1 MRPEKTSMED
11 PNIRARPA
19 NEMEVRSVFK
29 LREFESDFYGK
40 NALQEASDGAVST
53 LRAERC

>member
-1 MRPEKTSMED
+1 MED